1 MVWMFVSLWDSY
13 IKILM
18 PNVMILAYMAFRRR
32 LGYEGGGFMNE
43 INTFGKEPKTKW
55 EITIHKKVLTW
66 PSYYSDL
73 GLPASKIMR
82 NKILLL

>member
-43 INTFGKEPKTKW
+43 ISGLIKGTTQTP
-55 EITIHKKVLTW
+55 W
-66 PSYYSDL
+66 PPSPCEMQLENSYL
-73 GLPASKIMR
+73 WTRKQASLDTESAAQMC
-82 NKILLL
+82 